1 MGGGHRQSYDDFD
14 YYEEI
19 TAPTGSLSSLYALIV
34 NSAAKGWK
42 NVTFDIG
49 QAYLNADL
57 TGEKVHIKLD
67 RTLAILLSQV
77 DNISESAGKYDQ
89 YLQEIDK
96 DFQTGTIIVEL
107 DKALYGCLQ
116 SARRWYDTL
125 KQVLNDMKYECSDR
139 DPCVFRLYDENGNV
153 VSSIF
158 MHVDD
163 GYFSAASQDIY
174 DNFVTQLNKNFPY
187 GVTWNHGDIHEYLG
201 MILDFSTTGK
211 CHLTMK
217 KYIESIITEWNV
229 TGTREY
235 PHIKEL
241 FNIDSDANKLDQKQH
256 ESFHRCVGKLL
267 YLAHHCRP
275 DILCSTIFLSSRVQ
289 EPTTQDWNKLMH
301 LLKYLNS
308 TPNLGLCLQPDKDGK
323 LRLQCYCD
331 ASFNVHEGAKSHAG
345 IYITFGG
352 GGVLCKSY
360 KIKIVPKSVAEAEL
374 NTLSDAT
381 SLLVHDREFAIE
393 SQIIDGKDEVII
405 HEDNEAAIHLVR
417 NGRSTSDR
425 TKHIALRHFFVKQ
438 FLDDGTFTLV
448 HCPTENMIADILTKP
463 LQGPQF
469 FKLRALI
476 LGHAL
481 P

>member
-1 MGGGHRQSYDDFD
+1 M
-14 YYEEI
+14 
-19 TAPTGSLSSLYALIV
+19 
-34 NSAAKGWK
+34 
-42 NVTFDIG
+42 
-49 QAYLNADL
+49 
-57 TGEKVHIKLD
+57 
-67 RTLAILLSQV
+67 
-77 DNISESAGKYDQ
+77 
-89 YLQEIDK
+89 
-96 DFQTGTIIVEL
+96 
-107 DKALYGCLQ
+107 
-116 SARRWYDTL
+116 
-125 KQVLNDMKYECSDR
+125 
-139 DPCVFRLYDENGNV
+139 
-153 VSSIF
+153 
-158 MHVDD
+158 
-163 GYFSAASQDIY
+163 
-174 DNFVTQLNKNFPY
+174 
-187 GVTWNHGDIHEYLG
+187 
-201 MILDFSTTGK
+201 
-211 CHLTMK
+211 
-217 KYIESIITEWNV
+217 
-229 TGTREY
+229 
-235 PHIKEL
+235 
-241 FNIDSDANKLDQKQH
+241 
-256 ESFHRCVGKLL
+256 
-267 YLAHHCRP
+267 
-275 DILCSTIFLSSRVQ
+275 Q

-405 HEDNEAAIHLVR
+405 HEDNEAAIHLIR